1 MNLEFALLLILGF
14 QAGFAL
20 LNLPFFVPLR
30 RKNKIMSQ
38 TISRVSVL
46 VPARN
51 EADNLD
57 RLLSSLKLQDDQNF
71 EVIVLNDHS
80 SDGTLEVVRR
90 FARQDSRVV
99 ALDGED
105 LPKGWLGKNFACH
118 QLSGAATG
126 EILVFTD
133 ADTQWAS
140 DGVRLIRE
148 AFERTQADALSAWP
162 EQESRDSLSSLIQ
175 PLQQWSL
182 ITFLPMWFVPIRAF
196 PLAVAANG
204 QLLCF
209 RKNMYQKIGGHEAVR
224 GSVIEDM
231 SLARLVKRNGG
242 KFVLLNAVGV
252 VRTFMYS
259 SFQETWAGYAKNAY
273 PAFGANLLALFGVLS
288 FNLIL
293 YVMPWIL
300 LAFKPNLETG
310 LLVLLSLFPRFL
322 ADVVCGYGW
331 RLFVLH
337 PVSILAWTGIS
348 LQSIFW
354 YTTGRVQW
362 KGRAY
367 DLRQASKPAQ
377 SVSLLETAER
387 PRHKRSS

>member
-1 MNLEFALLLILGF
+1 MNLEGGLLLILGF
-14 QAGFAL
+14 QAVFAL
-20 LNLPFFVPLR
+20 LNLPFFAFLK
-30 RKNKIMSQ
+30 RKNKVVSQ

-46 VPARN
+46 IPARN
-51 EADNLD
+51 EAGNLE
-57 RLLSSLKLQDDQNF
+57 RLLTSLKSQDDQNF

-80 SDGTLEVVRR
+80 SDDTLQVVRR
-90 FARQDSRVV
+90 FAREDSRVL
-99 ALDGED
+99 ALTGQD
-105 LPKGWLGKNFACH
+105 LPTGWLGKNFACH
-118 QLSGAATG
+118 QLSLAATG
-126 EILVFTD
+126 ETLIFTD

-162 EQESRDSLSSLIQ
+162 EQACDDPLSSLIQ

-182 ITFLPMWFVPIRAF
+182 ITFLPMWFVPVRAF

-209 RKNMYQKIGGHEAVR
+209 SKNTYQQIGGHAAVR

-231 SLARLVKRNGG
+231 SLARLVKLNGG

-273 PAFGANLLALFGVLS
+273 PAFGANLIALFLVLI

-293 YVMPWIL
+293 YVLPWLL
-300 LAFKPNLETG
+300 LAFNPNLETG
-310 LLVLLSLFPRFL
+310 LLVLLSLFPRFI
-322 ADVVCGYGW
+322 ADVVSGYGW
-331 RLFVLH
+331 RVFVFH
-337 PVSILAWTGIS
+337 PISVLAWTCIS
-348 LQSIFW
+348 LQSVFW
-354 YTTGRVQW
+354 YTTGRVRW

-367 DLRQASKPAQ
+367 DLRQTSKDAQ
-377 SVSLLETAER
+377 SVSLLQTAER
-387 PRHKRSS
+387 PRQKRSS

>member
-1 MNLEFALLLILGF
+1 MNLEFGLLLVLGF
-14 QAGFAL
+14 QAVFAL
-20 LNLPFFVPLR
+20 LNLLFFSRLR
-30 RKNKIMSQ
+30 RKNKAMSQ

-51 EADNLD
+51 EAGNLE
-57 RLLSSLKLQDDQNF
+57 RLLSSLKHQDDQNF

-80 SDGTLEVVRR
+80 SDGTLEVMRR
-90 FARQDSRVV
+90 FAKEDSRVL
-99 ALDGED
+99 ALSGRD
-105 LPKGWLGKNFACH
+105 LPSGWLGKNFACH
-118 QLSGAATG
+118 QLAGAATG
-126 EILVFTD
+126 EILIFTD

-148 AFERTQADALSAWP
+148 AFERTNADALSAWP
-162 EQESRDSLSSLIQ
+162 EQACHDPLSSLIQ

-182 ITFLPMWFVPIRAF
+182 ITFLPMWFVPMRAF

-209 RKNMYQKIGGHEAVR
+209 RKNTYQNIGGHAAVQR
-224 GSVIEDM
+224 SVIEDM
-231 SLARLVKRNGG
+231 GLARLVKRNGG

-293 YVMPWIL
+293 YVLPWLL

-310 LLVLLSLFPRFL
+310 LLVLLSLCPRFL
-322 ADVVCGYGW
+322 ADVVSGYGW
-331 RLFVLH
+331 RLFVFH
-337 PVSILAWTGIS
+337 PVSILAWTAIS
-348 LQSIFW
+348 LQSVFW
-354 YTTGRVQW
+354 YSTGRVRW

-367 DLRQASKPAQ
+367 DLRPPSNGTAS
-377 SVSLLETAER
+377 VLLETSEL
-387 PRHKRSS
+387 PRHKRPS

>member
-1 MNLEFALLLILGF
+1 MSLEFGLLLVLGF
-14 QAGFAL
+14 QAVFAI
-20 LNLPFFVPLR
+20 LNVLFFTPLR
-30 RKNKIMSQ
+30 RKNKTTSQ
-38 TISRVSVL
+38 AISRVSVL

-51 EADNLD
+51 EAVNLK
-57 RLLSSLKLQDDQNF
+57 RLLDSMQLQDDRHF

-80 SDGTLEVVRR
+80 SDDSLKVVRL
-90 FARQDSRVV
+90 FARQDSRIV
-99 ALDGED
+99 ALEGQD
-105 LPKGWLGKNFACH
+105 LPTGWLGKNFACH
-118 QLSGAATG
+118 QLSRVATG
-126 EILVFTD
+126 EILIFTD
-133 ADTQWAS
+133 ADTCWSS

-162 EQESRDSLSSLIQ
+162 EQACRDPLSSLIQ

-182 ITFLPMWFVPIRAF
+182 ITFLPMWFVPLRAF

-209 RKNMYQKIGGHEAVR
+209 SKTSYLKIGGHAAVR

-273 PAFGANLLALFGVLS
+273 PAFGANLVALFLVLI
-288 FNLIL
+288 FNLGL
-293 YVMPWIL
+293 YVLPWGL
-300 LAFKPNLETG
+300 LAFQPNLETG

-322 ADVVCGYGW
+322 ADLVSGYGW
-331 RLFVLH
+331 RLFVFH
-337 PVSILAWTGIS
+337 PVSVLAWTCIS

-354 YTTGRVQW
+354 YTAGRVHW

-367 DLRQASKPAQ
+367 DLRKTPDAPSA
-377 SVSLLETAER
+377 LRETAEL
-387 PRHKRSS
+387 PRQKIHS

>member
-1 MNLEFALLLILGF
+1 MSLEFGLLLLGF
-14 QAGFAL
+14 QGVFAL
-20 LNLPFFVPLR
+20 LNLLFFVPLR
-30 RKNKIMSQ
+30 RKNKVIAQ
-38 TISRVSVL
+38 KISRVSVL
-46 VPARN
+46 IPARN
-51 EADNLD
+51 EAVNLE
-57 RLLSSLKLQDDQNF
+57 RLLASMQSQDDQNF

-80 SDGTLEVVRR
+80 SDDTLDVVRR
-90 FARQDSRVV
+90 FAKQDSRVV
-99 ALDGED
+99 ALSSQD
-105 LPKGWLGKNFACH
+105 LPTGWLGKNFACH
-118 QLSGAATG
+118 QLSLAATG
-126 EILVFTD
+126 EILIFTD

-148 AFERTQADALSAWP
+148 GFERTNADALSAWP
-162 EQESRDSLSSLIQ
+162 EQACRDPLSSLIQ

-182 ITFLPMWFVPIRAF
+182 ITFLPMWFVPMRAF

-209 RKNMYQKIGGHEAVR
+209 RKNTYQKIGGHAAVR

-273 PAFGANLLALFGVLS
+273 PAFGANLLALIGVLG

-293 YVMPWIL
+293 YVLPWIL
-300 LAFKPNLETG
+300 LAFQPNLETG
-310 LLVLLSLFPRFL
+310 LLVILSLFPRFL
-322 ADVVCGYGW
+322 ADVVSGYGW
-331 RLFVLH
+331 RLFVFH
-337 PVSILAWTGIS
+337 PVSVLAWTAIS
-348 LQSIFW
+348 LQSVFW
-354 YTTGRVQW
+354 YTTGRVRW

-367 DLRQASKPAQ
+367 DLRQPSNSTP
-377 SVSLLETAER
+377 SVLLETGEFPRRKR
-387 PRHKRSS
+387 PS

>member
-1 MNLEFALLLILGF
+1 MSLEFGLLLILGF
-14 QAGFAL
+14 QGAFAL
-20 LNLPFFVPLR
+20 LNLPFFVGLR
-30 RKNKIMSQ
+30 RKNKVMPQ
-38 TISRVSVL
+38 TVSRVSVL

-51 EADNLD
+51 EAGNLQ
-57 RLLSSLKLQDDQNF
+57 RLLSSLKSQDDQNF

-80 SDGTLEVVRR
+80 SDDTLEVVRR
-90 FARQDSRVV
+90 FAKEDSRVL
-99 ALDGED
+99 ALEGED

-118 QLSGAATG
+118 QLSEAATG
-126 EILVFTD
+126 EILIFTD
-133 ADTQWAS
+133 ADTCWAS

-148 AFERTQADALSAWP
+148 AFERTSADSLSAWP
-162 EQESRDSLSSLIQ
+162 EQECRDPLSSLIQ

-182 ITFLPMWFVPIRAF
+182 ITFLPMWFVPIRVF

-209 RKNMYQKIGGHEAVR
+209 RKSIYQKIGGHAAVR

-273 PAFGANLLALFGVLS
+273 PAFGANLIALFLVLV
-288 FNLIL
+288 FNLGL
-293 YVMPWIL
+293 YVLPWLL
-300 LAFKPNLETG
+300 LAFKPSLETG
-310 LLVLLSLFPRFL
+310 LLVFLSLFPRVL
-322 ADVVCGYGW
+322 ADVISGYGW
-331 RLFVLH
+331 RLFIFH
-337 PVSILAWTGIS
+337 PVSVLAWTCIS
-348 LQSIFW
+348 LQSVFW
-354 YTTGRVQW
+354 YGAGRVRW

-367 DLRQASKPAQ
+367 DLRQTSKPVQ

-387 PRHKRSS
+387 PRQKRSS